1 MQLEVTQ
8 QKAEVGAGAGGWLWQ
23 VLLPPYLYEGSH
35 DFPGFLIELL
45 AIPLG
50 VESVQFSG

>member
-8 QKAEVGAGAGGWLWQ
+8 QKAEGGAGAGSWLWQ
-23 VLLPPYLYEGSH
+23 ALLPPYLYEGSH

-45 AIPLG
+45 TIPLR
-50 VESVQFSG
+50 VESAQFSG